1 MSYFDSKKSKN
12 LSDKK
17 TTKYSLYG
25 GNFEF
30 QKQAINETK
39 CHILIQK
46 NLKIYQTKKT
56 TKYSLYG
63 GNYEFQ
69 KQAINET
76 KCHILIQKNLKIY
89 QTKKPQNTHCTGET
103 LNSKN
108 RL

>member
-17 TTKYSLYG
+17 NTKYSLYG

-46 NLKIYQTKKT
+46 NQKIYQTKKT
-56 TKYSLYG
+56 
-63 GNYEFQ
+63 
-69 KQAINET
+69 
-76 KCHILIQKNLKIY
+76 
-89 QTKKPQNTHCTGET
+89 QNTHCTGET
-103 LNSKN
+103 MNSKN